1 MLVGVLVV
9 ACEDAVTSDSGFN
22 PSTCTQCE
30 DQTDAGAHT
39 GDCDDEGCPSG
50 LSCLYYTHR
59 GNPGYYC
66 LQTCEDEDGP
76 CPDHL
81 VCKGAAASCMTCL
94 DIVQVCVPP

>member
-9 ACEDAVTSDSGFN
+9 ACEDEGAGDSGFD
-22 PSTCTQCE
+22 PIPCPGCQ
-30 DQTDAGAHT
+30 DAGTQDGHT
-39 GDCDDEGCPSG
+39 GDCDDAACPSA
-50 LSCLYYTHR
+50 LSCVHYTHR

-66 LQTCEDEDGP
+66 LQTCEEEDGP

-94 DIVQVCVPP
+94 DIVHVCVPP